1 MRYPH
6 ITQHD
11 EKDCGAAC
19 LCMIAEF
26 YGGKY
31 TIAEIRNLI
40 KDDNQG
46 SNIYGIVSGA
56 SNLHLKADAMEGNYD
71 ELVDAIS
78 KNDIK
83 FPFIVRIINEDNFQH
98 YIVVYNIKNNV
109 LIIGDPAKQGITKK
123 SVETFTSQW
132 QGQIITFEKDI
143 DFTKINK
150 RKGIV
155 KKYFKYLTNQKKN
168 FAIIITVS
176 LILSFISIAT
186 SNIFNYILND
196 SSNYDLS
203 INDYSDSDHDNESE
217 ENTTAD
223 DNEYFFE
230 KIENQIYAFF
240 DPAIKAITKNI
251 DSISLA
257 IIALVIVGG
266 LLQLIRGYILSI
278 IAKKIEVPLT
288 LDYHKHLIN
297 LPLNFFGTRKTGEVM
312 SRFSD
317 TSSIRNAISGA
328 TLTIVL
334 DSLMAI
340 IIGVYLFSISITLF
354 LITLVIVALYAVTV
368 IAYRKPIKN
377 INHEILEQDAQVES
391 YLKESIDGIETVK
404 AYQIENKVEE
414 KTETLF
420 VKLINKVVKGSII
433 NVSLDTI
440 VSTVT
445 TIGTVC
451 LFWVG
456 TYLCR
461 GNIIDFGEM
470 FSFYYLLGSFLTPVG
485 NLIDLQPTFQT
496 ALVAAE
502 RLEDIVSI
510 DTENSSDS
518 DNIDLNGDIELRN
531 VSFRYGFRNLILN
544 NINMTIKKGQKIAI
558 IGESGCG
565 KTTIAKLLMNF
576 YSPESGE
583 IIINGKNINN
593 YSPKAVRNH
602 IAYISQNT
610 FLFSDTIKNNLKYGN
625 ENTTDEEIE
634 QICKLCCADKFIN
647 EMPLGYN
654 TMLEE
659 NGANLST
666 GQKQRIAIARA
677 LLKKPEILIM
687 DEATGNLDT
696 VTEECISKTI
706 DNITKNITCIVIAH
720 RLKTIKNCDDI
731 YVIKDGQIAEHGSHS
746 ELIEKKCIYF
756 SYWSE

>member
-1 MRYPH
+1 M
-6 ITQHD
+6 
-11 EKDCGAAC
+11 
-19 LCMIAEF
+19 
-26 YGGKY
+26 
-31 TIAEIRNLI
+31 
-40 KDDNQG
+40 
-46 SNIYGIVSGA
+46 
-56 SNLHLKADAMEGNYD
+56 
-71 ELVDAIS
+71 
-78 KNDIK
+78 
-83 FPFIVRIINEDNFQH
+83 
-98 YIVVYNIKNNV
+98 
-109 LIIGDPAKQGITKK
+109 
-123 SVETFTSQW
+123 
-132 QGQIITFEKDI
+132 
-143 DFTKINK
+143 
-150 RKGIV
+150 
-155 KKYFKYLTNQKKN
+155 
-168 FAIIITVS
+168 
-176 LILSFISIAT
+176 
-186 SNIFNYILND
+186 
-196 SSNYDLS
+196 
-203 INDYSDSDHDNESE
+203 
-217 ENTTAD
+217 
-223 DNEYFFE
+223 
-230 KIENQIYAFF
+230 
-240 DPAIKAITKNI
+240 
-251 DSISLA
+251 
-257 IIALVIVGG
+257 
-266 LLQLIRGYILSI
+266 
-278 IAKKIEVPLT
+278 
-288 LDYHKHLIN
+288 
-297 LPLNFFGTRKTGEVM
+297 
-312 SRFSD
+312 
-317 TSSIRNAISGA
+317 
-328 TLTIVL
+328 
-334 DSLMAI
+334 
-340 IIGVYLFSISITLF
+340 
-354 LITLVIVALYAVTV
+354 
-368 IAYRKPIKN
+368 
-377 INHEILEQDAQVES
+377 
-391 YLKESIDGIETVK
+391 
-404 AYQIENKVEE
+404 
-414 KTETLF
+414 
-420 VKLINKVVKGSII
+420 VKGSII

-583 IIINGKNINN
+583 IIINGENINN
-593 YSPKAVRNH
+593 YSPKAIRNH

-696 VTEECISKTI
+696 VTEECISKAI

-756 SYWSE
+756 SYWSK

>member
-1 MRYPH
+1 MLY
-6 ITQHD
+6 
-11 EKDCGAAC
+11 
-19 LCMIAEF
+19 
-26 YGGKY
+26 
-31 TIAEIRNLI
+31 
-40 KDDNQG
+40 
-46 SNIYGIVSGA
+46 
-56 SNLHLKADAMEGNYD
+56 
-71 ELVDAIS
+71 
-78 KNDIK
+78 
-83 FPFIVRIINEDNFQH
+83 
-98 YIVVYNIKNNV
+98 V
-109 LIIGDPAKQGITKK
+109 LP
-123 SVETFTSQW
+123 
-132 QGQIITFEKDI
+132 
-143 DFTKINK
+143 
-150 RKGIV
+150 
-155 KKYFKYLTNQKKN
+155 
-168 FAIIITVS
+168 
-176 LILSFISIAT
+176 
-186 SNIFNYILND
+186 
-196 SSNYDLS
+196 
-203 INDYSDSDHDNESE
+203 
-217 ENTTAD
+217 
-223 DNEYFFE
+223 
-230 KIENQIYAFF
+230 
-240 DPAIKAITKNI
+240 
-251 DSISLA
+251 
-257 IIALVIVGG
+257 
-266 LLQLIRGYILSI
+266 
-278 IAKKIEVPLT
+278 
-288 LDYHKHLIN
+288 
-297 LPLNFFGTRKTGEVM
+297 
-312 SRFSD
+312 
-317 TSSIRNAISGA
+317 
-328 TLTIVL
+328 
-334 DSLMAI
+334 
-340 IIGVYLFSISITLF
+340 
-354 LITLVIVALYAVTV
+354 V

-583 IIINGKNINN
+583 IIINGENINN
-593 YSPKAVRNH
+593 YSPKAIRNH

-696 VTEECISKTI
+696 VTEECISKAI

-756 SYWSE
+756 SYWSK